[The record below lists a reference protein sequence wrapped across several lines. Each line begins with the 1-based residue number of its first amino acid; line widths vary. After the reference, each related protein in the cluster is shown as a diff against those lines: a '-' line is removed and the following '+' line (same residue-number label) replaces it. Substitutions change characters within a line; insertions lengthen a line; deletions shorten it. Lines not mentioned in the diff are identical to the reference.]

1 MKFIGNAYDH
11 NNNKEYQKQ
20 YKIKHCRYFNQQFTN
35 TIYNLFEY
43 HTYSIQPNIQLL
55 KTCGLTIIFS
65 YTQAMKTLIIYIK
78 KHKKLLGL
86 SLLFAAVNQIF
97 SLMNPQVFR
106 VVIDKYA
113 SNFQNY
119 AENEFIL
126 GVGLMLLLY
135 IGVALISRTAKAFQD
150 YYVNVVSERVGTGM
164 YNNSVGHV
172 FSLPFK
178 VFEDEQSGSILQK
191 LQKARDNAKKLII
204 DTINIGFFSLIG
216 MIFVISYAF
225 SVHWW
230 IGLVFSLSI
239 PVVGGIVYITGR
251 SIKEAQKF
259 IVSRSADLA
268 ASTTETLQNV
278 GLVKSLGLEEQEID
292 RLNDVHE
299 EILELELKKVVI
311 LRKLSFIQGTLVNTI
326 STLIVF
332 VSMVLI
338 FRGQISLGEFLALWF
353 YGFFVFGPLGQFA
366 NLVQSYQE
374 TKASVGELE
383 KILSKKIEQENSV
396 TKKEIKKIIS
406 IDLENVS
413 FGYNDD
419 TSALHNI
426 SLSIQSG
433 DTIAL
438 AGPSGSGKSTF
449 LKLLLGLYDADSG
462 VLKYNGINSTR
473 VNITTLRNNVGY
485 VPQESQVFAGTIR
498 DNLLFVCPSA
508 TDKDCLLAIDQAQA
522 TSIIERNGGG
532 LNTVLGENGIKLS
545 GGERQRIA
553 IARALLR
560 NPDILIFDEATSN
573 LDSLTEKEIT
583 DTILEIKKQNPSLI
597 MILVAHRLSTI
608 EHADTIYVLRNG
620 EMCEYGSHQEL
631 LNNKDLYYSLWN
643 QQQ

>member
-1 MKFIGNAYDH
+1 M
-11 NNNKEYQKQ
+11 
-20 YKIKHCRYFNQQFTN
+20 N
-35 TIYNLFEY
+35 T
-43 HTYSIQPNIQLL
+43 L
-55 KTCGLTIIFS
+55 KT
-65 YTQAMKTLIIYIK
+65 YIT
-78 KHKKLLGL
+78 KHKKILIV
-86 SLLFAAVNQIF
+86 SLFFAAVNQIF
-97 SLMNPQVFR
+97 SLLNPQVFR
-106 VVIDKYA
+106 IVIDTYA
-113 SNFQNY
+113 SDFNAYTQ
-119 AENEFIL
+119 NEFIV

-150 YYVNVVSERVGTGM
+150 YYVNVMSERVGTGM

-191 LQKARDNAKKLII
+191 LQQARDNAKRLIT

-216 MIFVISYAF
+216 MAFVIVYAF

-230 IGLVFSLSI
+230 IGLVFTLSI
-239 PVVGGIVYITGR
+239 PLVGSIIYITGK
-251 SIKEAQKF
+251 SIKKAQET
-259 IVSRSADLA
+259 IVARSADLA

-278 GLVKSLGLEEQEID
+278 GLVKSLGLEDQEIK

-299 EILELELKKVVI
+299 EILELEIKKVVI
-311 LRKLSFIQGTLVNTI
+311 LRRLSFIQGTLVNTV

-332 VSMVLI
+332 VSMILI
-338 FRGQISLGEFLALWF
+338 FKGLISLGQFLALWF

-383 KILSKKIEQENSV
+383 KILSQKQDQEHSLQKISLE
-396 TKKEIKKIIS
+396 KIQNIRF
-406 IDLENVS
+406 DDVS
-413 FGYNDD
+413 FSYGENDN
-419 TSALHNI
+419 SLENI
-426 SLSIQSG
+426 SLVINSG
-433 DTIAL
+433 QTIAL

-449 LKLLLGLYDADSG
+449 LKLLLGLYTPQSG
-462 VLKYNGINSTR
+462 SISYNGNKGEVINISS
-473 VNITTLRNNVGY
+473 IKNNVGY

-498 DNLLFVCPSA
+498 ENLLFVRPNA
-508 TDKDCLLAIDQAQA
+508 TDEECINALTQAQA
-522 TSIIERNGGG
+522 TTIIDRNNKG
-532 LNTVLGENGIKLS
+532 LDTVIGENGIKLS

-560 NPDILIFDEATSN
+560 KPDILIFDEATSS

-583 DTILEIKKQNPSLI
+583 NTILDIKKNNPGLI

-608 EHADTIYVLRNG
+608 EHADIIYVLRNG
-620 EMCEYGSHQEL
+620 KLSESGSHNEL
-631 LNNKDLYYSLWN
+631 INNKDLYYSLWN